1 MTLHE
6 LHETTAFSRGDLDVG
21 DLSEAL
27 EEGAQLVLSYVARQ
41 TSDEDGGVVG
51 IGELVHGL
59 RRAVVAERR
68 GSAHRVHSRSH
79 TSSATHGAGHGH
91 ASSWAATAGLVLGS
105 GSGDPHGAV
114 SAVHALHLGESALL
128 VTLVAKADE
137 AVSTRH
143 PRDRVGHDFGGLARR
158 EPSLEERDEDIL
170 VDLWAEVAN
179 EDGVL
184 GASLVTGG

>member
-6 LHETTAFSRGDLDVG
+6 LHETTSLSRGDLDVG

-27 EEGAQLVLSYVARQ
+27 EEGSQLVLGHVARQ

-59 RRAVVAERR
+59 GRAVVAEGR
-68 GSAHRVHSRSH
+68 GSAHRVHSWSH
-79 TSSATHGAGHGH
+79 TAATHGAGHGH
-91 ASSWAATAGLVLGS
+91 ASWAATTSLVLGS

-128 VTLVAKADE
+128 VALVGKADE

-143 PRDRVGHDFGGLARR
+143 ARDGVGHDLGGLARR
-158 EPSLEERDEDIL
+158 EPGLEERDENVL

-184 GASLVTGG
+184 GASLITGE